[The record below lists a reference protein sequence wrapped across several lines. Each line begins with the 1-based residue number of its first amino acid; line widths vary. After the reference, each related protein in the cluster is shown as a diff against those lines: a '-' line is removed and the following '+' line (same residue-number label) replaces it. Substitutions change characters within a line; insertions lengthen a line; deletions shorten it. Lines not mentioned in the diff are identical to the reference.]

1 MSLVERHRKIIKYKQ
16 KLVKRR
22 KTRPISKKFVGR
34 SKVAVDKQRVNGKF
48 VKKESKMQN
57 SC

>member
-1 MSLVERHRKIIKYKQ
+1 MTMEERFRKIIKYKQ

-34 SKVAVDKQRVNGKF
+34 SKVAADKQRVNGKF
-48 VKKESKMQN
+48 VKKVQN
-57 SC
+57 L